1 MEGTVVIDLLLV
13 SVLALLLIAVG
24 ALFFYNRRLRRLTE
38 EYADAKTLVG
48 DIVISFNNQVQKQEE
63 KVAAAVQKIMATASR
78 SGKIESKVENQER
91 QVAQMATEVDA
102 LTQLEKEIQAE
113 LTTTIQKVTKAT
125 RNQDDLFGRITDLE
139 ERTRSPVASETN
151 IEAVIPIRQEKALA
165 AITPTELSV
174 LEILASEGQKT
185 APEIKVRV
193 NLTREHTARLMKKL
207 YEEGYLERTTGKI
220 PFAYRVKEEMR
231 KILKKPEANA

>member
-1 MEGTVVIDLLLV
+1 MIDIVLV
-13 SVLALLLIAVG
+13 SVLALLCIAVG

-38 EYADAKTLVG
+38 EYTNAKTLVD
-48 DIVISFNNQVQKQEE
+48 DIIISFNNQVRKQEE
-63 KVAAAVQKIMATASR
+63 KVAAAVQKTMATASR
-78 SGKIESKVENQER
+78 SGKIEGKLEDQENQ
-91 QVAQMATEVDA
+91 VARMATEVNA
-102 LTQLEKEIQAE
+102 LTQLEKEMQE
-113 LTTTIQKVTKAT
+113 QLTATAQKVTEAT
-125 RNQDDLFGRITDLE
+125 RKQDDILGRITDLE
-139 ERTRSPVASETN
+139 ERAKKIVASETS
-151 IEAVIPIRQEKALA
+151 IEAVIPIKQEKALA

-220 PFAYRVKEEMR
+220 PFAYSVKEEMR
-231 KILKKPEANA
+231 KILKRAEANA

>member
-1 MEGTVVIDLLLV
+1 MIDIVLV
-13 SVLALLLIAVG
+13 SVLALLCIAVG

-38 EYADAKTLVG
+38 EYTNAKTLVD
-48 DIVISFNNQVQKQEE
+48 DIIISFNNQVRKQEE
-63 KVAAAVQKIMATASR
+63 KVAAAVQKTMATASR
-78 SGKIESKVENQER
+78 SGKIEGKLEDQET
-91 QVAQMATEVDA
+91 QVAKMATEVNA
-102 LTQLEKEIQAE
+102 LTQLEKETQAQ
-113 LTTTIQKVTKAT
+113 LTATAQKVTEAT
-125 RNQDDLFGRITDLE
+125 RKQDDILGRITDLE
-139 ERTRSPVASETN
+139 ERAKKIVASETS
-151 IEAVIPIRQEKALA
+151 IEAVIPIKQEKALA

-220 PFAYRVKEEMR
+220 PFAYSVKEEMR
-231 KILKKPEANA
+231 KILKRAEANA